1 MFLYLLFF
9 FAVDEQLEQRAAD
22 HEGFVIYYVLSNS
35 PVGWT
40 GGVGSVSKEIIQ
52 EHLPTPADGV
62 KVLLCGPPPMVK
74 AMGALLGD
82 LGYESPRAI
91 SKPDD
96 QVFKF

>member
-1 MFLYLLFF
+1 MFFYFICFFIFYLF
-9 FAVDEQLEQRAAD
+9 FAVDEQLEHWAAD
-22 HEGFVIYYVLSNS
+22 HGRFVIHYVLSNS

-40 GGVGSVSKEIIQ
+40 GGVGFVSKEIIQ

-82 LGYESPRAI
+82 LGYESPR
-91 SKPDD
+91 
-96 QVFKF
+96 